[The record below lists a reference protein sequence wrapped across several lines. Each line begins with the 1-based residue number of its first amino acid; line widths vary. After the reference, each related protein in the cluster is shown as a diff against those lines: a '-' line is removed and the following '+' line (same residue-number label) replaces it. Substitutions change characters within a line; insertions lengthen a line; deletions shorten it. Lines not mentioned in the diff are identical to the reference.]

1 MLSVSERRTA
11 MIDHEVHTAAVVD
24 TILSTLSINISTL
37 PPASLHRA
45 PWADEPKAP
54 TAHHPGKVAMVRC
67 SYHLKEVAEAAA
79 TTAETSTGCLCPM
92 DQHAFLRF
100 KLSLGLTSIPWRR

>member
-11 MIDHEVHTAAVVD
+11 MIDHEVHTAAVAD
-24 TILSTLSINISTL
+24 IILSTRSISISTL
-37 PPASLHRA
+37 HPASLHRA

-67 SYHLKEVAEAAA
+67 SCHLKGVAEAAA
-79 TTAETSTGCLCPM
+79 TTAKTSIACLCPM

-100 KLSLGLTSIPWRR
+100 KLSLGPTSIPSRR